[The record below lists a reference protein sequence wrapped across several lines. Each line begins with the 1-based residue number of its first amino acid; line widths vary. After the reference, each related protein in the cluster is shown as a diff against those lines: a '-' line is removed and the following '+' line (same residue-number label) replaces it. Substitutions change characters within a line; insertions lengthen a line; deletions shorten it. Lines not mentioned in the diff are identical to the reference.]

1 MTDRETFLNYL
12 AEKARRPRHQLA
24 DNPLVPVNDLPET
37 TLSGKSQDELME
49 IARANSKAVNVNFQT
64 TSKAGLPR
72 ALDDFIRAKISD
84 RPDDE
89 YQANGH
95 NHLLLPT
102 SDLYADFGLEG
113 WRDGLH
119 DPEPTFW
126 KPGAGRDA
134 NIDTAEHAG
143 AAIAFADYMLAE
155 SCSITTA
162 TTPGQ
167 GRAFHFLP
175 VHYLAIVRKSCIL
188 PRSRQAMDRYDKAM
202 KSGELKT
209 SNINIITGPSNTGD
223 IEMVLVVGVHGPLDM
238 TYLVVED
245 M

>member
-1 MTDRETFLNYL
+1 MTDRETFLNHL
-12 AEKARRPRHQLA
+12 AERSGRPRHLLG

-37 TLSGKSQDELME
+37 TLSGKSQDELLR
-49 IARANSKAVNVNFQT
+49 IARKNSEAVNAHFQT
-64 TSKAGLPR
+64 TTKAKLPGV
-72 ALDDFIRAKISD
+72 LDTFIKDKITD
-84 RPDDE
+84 NADE
-89 YQANGH
+89 PYQANGH
-95 NHLLLPT
+95 DRLLLPT
-102 SDLYADFGLEG
+102 SDLFADFGLES
-113 WRDGLH
+113 WRDGLE
-119 DPEPTFW
+119 DPTPTFW
-126 KPGAGRDA
+126 RPGAGRQA
-134 NIDTAEHAG
+134 NIDAAEHAG

-155 SCSITTA
+155 SGSITTA

-202 KSGELKT
+202 KAGELKT